1 MTYQGPLL
9 IREPELRW
17 PIIILAAII
26 TALIALVAAGLHYV
40 AMNQPINFYSGPRLE
55 SALRPGEPEF
65 EQVRE
70 QIEIAQLLGI
80 EQVHPFNS
88 LAVDLT
94 ATVRNSTGRTI
105 SGLEM
110 RGAIV
115 DAQNST
121 VRERTVMVI
130 PARQAALEPGETIGV
145 RVLLES
151 ISEDSE
157 RANMVL
163 EVTGVRFD

>member
-1 MTYQGPLL
+1 MSYQAPLL

-17 PIIILAAII
+17 PIVILAAII
-26 TALIALVAAGLHYV
+26 TTIIALVAASLHYV
-40 AMNQPINFYSGPRLE
+40 AMTQPVNSYSGPRLT
-55 SALRPGEPEF
+55 SALRLGAPEF

-70 QIEIAQLLGI
+70 QIEIAQLLGT
-80 EQVHPFNS
+80 EQLQPFNT

-94 ATVRNSTGRTI
+94 ATVRNNTGRTI

-130 PARQAALEPGETIGV
+130 PARQTALEPGEAIGV

-151 ISEDSE
+151 INKDSE
-157 RANMVL
+157 RADMVL

>member
-1 MTYQGPLL
+1 MSYQAPVL

-17 PIIILAAII
+17 PIVILAVVI
-26 TALIALVAAGLHYV
+26 TTLVALVAAGLHYV
-40 AMNQPINFYSGPRLE
+40 AMNQPVNFYSAPRLS

-80 EQVHPFNS
+80 EQVQPFNS
-88 LAVDLT
+88 LAINLT
-94 ATVRNSTGRTI
+94 ATVRNNTGRTI

-110 RGAIV
+110 RGGIV

-130 PARQAALEPGETIGV
+130 PARQTALEPGEAIGV

-151 ISEDSE
+151 ISKDSE

>member
-1 MTYQGPLL
+1 MSYQGPLL

-17 PIIILAAII
+17 PIVILAAII
-26 TALIALVAAGLHYV
+26 TALIALVVASLYHV
-40 AMNQPINFYSGPRLE
+40 AMTQPVSSYSGPRLS

-65 EQVRE
+65 EHVRE
-70 QIEIAQLLGI
+70 QIEIAQLLGT

-88 LAVDLT
+88 FAVDLT
-94 ATVRNSTGRTI
+94 ATVRNNTGRTI
-105 SGLEM
+105 SGLEL

-130 PARQAALEPGETIGV
+130 PARQLALEPGEAIGV
-145 RVLLES
+145 RVLLEG
-151 ISEDSE
+151 ISKDSE
-157 RANMVL
+157 RADMVL
-163 EVTGVRFD
+163 EVTGVRFE

>member
-1 MTYQGPLL
+1 MAYQGPQL
-9 IREPELRW
+9 IKEPELRW
-17 PIIILAAII
+17 PIVILAAII
-26 TALIALVAAGLHYV
+26 TTIIALVAASLHYV
-40 AMNQPINFYSGPRLE
+40 AMNQPVNSYSGPRLS

-70 QIEIAQLLGI
+70 QIEIAQLLGT
-80 EQVHPFNS
+80 EQVQPFNS
-88 LAVDLT
+88 LAINLT
-94 ATVRNSTGRTI
+94 ATVKNNTGRTI

-110 RGAIV
+110 RGGIV
-115 DAQNST
+115 DVQNST

-130 PARQAALEPGETIGV
+130 PARQTALEPGEAIGV

-151 ISEDSE
+151 ISKDSE

>member
-1 MTYQGPLL
+1 MA
-9 IREPELRW
+9 
-17 PIIILAAII
+17 LA
-26 TALIALVAAGLHYV
+26 VAGLYYV
-40 AMNQPINFYSGPRLE
+40 AMTQPANSYSGPRLS

-70 QIEIAQLLGI
+70 QIEIAQVLGT
-80 EQVHPFNS
+80 EQIHPFNS
-88 LAVDLT
+88 LAIDLT
-94 ATVRNSTGRTI
+94 AIVRNNTGRTI
-105 SGLEM
+105 NGLEM

-121 VRERTVMVI
+121 VRERTVMII
-130 PARQAALEPGETIGV
+130 PARQTALEPGEAIGV

-151 ISEDSE
+151 INKDSE
-157 RANMVL
+157 PADMVL

>member
-1 MTYQGPLL
+1 MT
-9 IREPELRW
+9 
-17 PIIILAAII
+17 
-26 TALIALVAAGLHYV
+26 
-40 AMNQPINFYSGPRLE
+40 

-65 EQVRE
+65 EQVRD
-70 QIEIAQLLGI
+70 QIEIAQLLST

-88 LAVDLT
+88 LAIDLT
-94 ATVRNSTGRTI
+94 ATVRNNTGRTI

-130 PARQAALEPGETIGV
+130 PARQTALEPGEAIGV
-145 RVLLES
+145 CVLLES
-151 ISEDSE
+151 ISKDSE
-157 RANMVL
+157 RANTVL

>member
-1 MTYQGPLL
+1 MTYRGLL

-17 PIIILAAII
+17 PIVILAAVVTTI
-26 TALIALVAAGLHYV
+26 IALMAAGLHYV
-40 AMNQPINFYSGPRLE
+40 AMNQPVNFNSGPRLTT
-55 SALRPGEPEF
+55 ALRPGELEF

-70 QIEIAQLLGI
+70 QIEIAQLLGT
-80 EQVHPFNS
+80 EQAHPFNS

-94 ATVRNSTGRTI
+94 ATVRNNTGRTI

-115 DAQNST
+115 DAQNTT

-130 PARQAALEPGETIGV
+130 PTRQMALEPGEAIGV
-145 RVLLES
+145 RVLLEG
-151 ISEDSE
+151 ISKDSE
-157 RANMVL
+157 RAHPRM

>member
-1 MTYQGPLL
+1 MT
-9 IREPELRW
+9 
-17 PIIILAAII
+17 A
-26 TALIALVAAGLHYV
+26 
-40 AMNQPINFYSGPRLE
+40 N
-55 SALRPGEPEF
+55 
-65 EQVRE
+65 
-70 QIEIAQLLGI
+70 
-80 EQVHPFNS
+80 
-88 LAVDLT
+88 
-94 ATVRNSTGRTI
+94 VRNDTGRSI

-110 RGAIV
+110 RGAVV

-130 PARQAALEPGETIGV
+130 PARQTALELGEAIGV

-151 ISEDSE
+151 IGKDSE

>member
-1 MTYQGPLL
+1 MSYRGPLL
-9 IREPELRW
+9 IKEPELRW
-17 PIIILAAII
+17 SIIILAAII
-26 TALIALVAAGLHYV
+26 TTVIALLVTGLYY
-40 AMNQPINFYSGPRLE
+40 ASIKQPGTSHSGPRLLG
-55 SALRPGEPEF
+55 ALRPGEPEF
-65 EQVRE
+65 EQIRE
-70 QIEIAQLLGI
+70 QIEVAQLLGT
-80 EQVHPFNS
+80 EQIHPFNS

-94 ATVRNSTGRTI
+94 ATIRNNTGRTI

-115 DAQNST
+115 DGQNLT

-130 PARQAALEPGETIGV
+130 PARQTALEPSEAIGV
-145 RVLLES
+145 RVLLEN
-151 ISEDSE
+151 INKDSE

>member
-1 MTYQGPLL
+1 MSYQGPLL

-17 PIIILAAII
+17 PIVILAAII
-26 TALIALVAAGLHYV
+26 TALIALVVAGLYYV
-40 AMNQPINFYSGPRLE
+40 AMTQPVNSYSGPRLS

-65 EQVRE
+65 EEVRE
-70 QIEIAQLLGI
+70 QIEIAQLLGT
-80 EQVHPFNS
+80 EQLHPFNS
-88 LAVDLT
+88 LAVDVT
-94 ATVRNSTGRTI
+94 ATVRNNTGRTI

-130 PARQAALEPGETIGV
+130 PARQTALEPGEVISV

-151 ISEDSE
+151 ISKDSE

>member
-1 MTYQGPLL
+1 MSYQGPLL

-26 TALIALVAAGLHYV
+26 TTIIALLAAGLHYA
-40 AMNQPINFYSGPRLE
+40 AMTQPVNSYSVPRLS
-55 SALRPGEPEF
+55 SALRPGESEF

-70 QIEIAQLLGI
+70 QIEIAQLLGT

-94 ATVRNSTGRTI
+94 ATVRNNTGRTI

-115 DAQNST
+115 DAQNSI

-130 PARQAALEPGETIGV
+130 PARQTALEPGEAIGV
-145 RVLLES
+145 RVLLEG
-151 ISEDSE
+151 IAKDSE
-157 RANMVL
+157 RAEMVL
-163 EVTGVRFD
+163 EVSGVRFD